1 MRLSDIKEI
10 KKHILISGSVSPER
24 VLPYRLTHWCAMDEI
39 QFAIDQLKQYSADW
53 QLRKR
58 LDDKFAIYTN
68 HAINSEENYLEAI

>member
-1 MRLSDIKEI
+1 MKLSELKEI
-10 KKHILISGSVSPER
+10 KKHILIAGSVSVDR

-58 LDDKFAIYTN
+58 LDDKFAVFTDYTYKT
-68 HAINSEENYLEAI
+68 EEDFWEDI